1 MTKKFFSE
9 NEIRPEKFKSRMEKV
24 KSRDIK
30 YLFSKKNRFVK
41 VNCPACGR
49 NNFKKAFKKYG
60 FTFDSCGDCGTV
72 FMNPRATP
80 EILDDFYSQSA
91 VYAYWNKTVYPA
103 SEELRREKIVKPRVK
118 RILEI
123 CDKFK
128 IPKKCLVEAG
138 AGFGTFCDEVKKTGE
153 FQRVVAIE
161 PSATAKS
168 CRQKGIETIEDFI
181 ENIKT
186 LKFAPNVVASFEV
199 IEHLFSPENF
209 LTGCK
214 RLMSKESIIAVSC
227 PNYNGFDILTLG
239 LDSESID
246 HEHINLFNPDSLS
259 KLFSRCGFEVL
270 ECFTPGEIDAD
281 IVRNKII
288 SGEFE
293 IKDKPFL
300 KLLLIDEWDEMGAKF
315 QSFLQ
320 NNNLSSNMWLVAKN
334 KQSAI

>member
-1 MTKKFFSE
+1 
-9 NEIRPEKFKSRMEKV
+9 
-24 KSRDIK
+24 
-30 YLFSKKNRFVK
+30 
-41 VNCPACGR
+41 
-49 NNFKKAFKKYG
+49 
-60 FTFDSCGDCGTV
+60 
-72 FMNPRATP
+72 MNPRATP

-199 IEHLFSPENF
+199 IE
-209 LTGCK
+209 
-214 RLMSKESIIAVSC
+214 
-227 PNYNGFDILTLG
+227 
-239 LDSESID
+239 
-246 HEHINLFNPDSLS
+246 
-259 KLFSRCGFEVL
+259 
-270 ECFTPGEIDAD
+270 
-281 IVRNKII
+281 NKIAHCNGLVI
-288 SGEFE
+288 YREYKGKGYGRQAM
-293 IKDKPFL
+293 IQLL
-300 KLLLIDEWDEMGAKF
+300 KKMVKYARVELVVHPD
-315 QSFLQ
+315 
-320 NNNLSSNMWLVAKN
+320 NNSALSLYLSLGFIIESRNENYFGNGQPRLVMVK
-334 KQSAI
+334 KK